1 MTDEDRAIA
10 LLDALSAAEERYEL
24 VYDPDE
30 AVARMRAAKLA
41 AIATFATETRRAAVR
56 DVADGVNV
64 GYPLVAELILES
76 LEHGAFDE

>member
-41 AIATFATETRRAAVR
+41 AIATETRRAAVR